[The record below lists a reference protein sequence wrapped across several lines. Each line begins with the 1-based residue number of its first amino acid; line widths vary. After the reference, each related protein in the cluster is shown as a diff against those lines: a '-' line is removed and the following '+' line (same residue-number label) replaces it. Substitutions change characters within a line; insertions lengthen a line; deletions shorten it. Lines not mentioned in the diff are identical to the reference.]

1 MITLSLLCV
10 FIFIGLIKTI
20 ARKIIKSK
28 NNKKSKSYIKNKTNN
43 NSQKTTIK
51 NNETKT
57 RTKSLTLNT
66 YIENNNGLLM
76 SEEEFTKV
84 YQLIRRTVTKNK
96 IPVKNPV
103 CITLGGQPGS
113 GKSTLYGIAQQRF
126 SNNIVELDCDAFRI
140 HHPYYNEIK
149 NIYGKN
155 DVLKTNPF
163 VFKTID
169 LLIDDL
175 SNEKYH
181 LIIESSLNSP
191 NSALDNGRNLPPK
204 GYKVELHIMA
214 TPKEISWQGTID
226 RYNYQ
231 LKHNGDTRAVS
242 KEYHDLVIKNICNSL
257 NTVKKSGLMSNI
269 IIYNRKKQCLYN
281 MNKHKNIDPCA
292 LLYNIIHSKNNEK
305 S

>member
-1 MITLSLLCV
+1 
-10 FIFIGLIKTI
+10 
-20 ARKIIKSK
+20 
-28 NNKKSKSYIKNKTNN
+28 
-43 NSQKTTIK
+43 
-51 NNETKT
+51 
-57 RTKSLTLNT
+57 
-66 YIENNNGLLM
+66 M
-76 SEEEFTKV
+76 STEEFTKT
-84 YQLIRRTVTKNK
+84 YQLIRRTVTKDK
-96 IPVKNPV
+96 IPVENPV

-113 GKSTLYGIAQQRF
+113 GKSTLYGIAQQRY
-126 SNNIVELDCDAFRI
+126 SNNVVELDCDAFRI
-140 HHPYYNEIK
+140 YHPYYNEIK

-214 TPKEISWQGTID
+214 TPKDISWQGTID

-231 LKHNGDTRAVS
+231 LKHNGNTRAVS

-281 MNKHKNIDPCA
+281 MNKHKNIDPCT
-292 LLYNIIHSKNNEK
+292 LLYNIIHT
-305 S
+305 